1 MKKTLFT
8 VSKLEQKQEQ
18 LELKQDDMHEKQVE
32 MKNRL
37 EMLNI
42 YTVVVV
48 QRQHLIFK
56 IVTSVF

>member
-18 LELKQDDMHEKQVE
+18 LELKQDDIHEKQVE

-42 YTVVVV
+42 DTVVVV

-56 IVTSVF
+56 IVT

>member
-18 LELKQDDMHEKQVE
+18 LELKQDDIHEKQVE

-42 YTVVVV
+42 DTVVVV
-48 QRQHLIFK
+48 QRQHPIFK
-56 IVTSVF
+56 IVT